1 MRGKVKFGWNIWVL
15 LAMLAIALVIGVVN
29 NLRVYEERR
38 VSWFGDG
45 ARDDASVQ
53 AK

>member
-1 MRGKVKFGWNIWVL
+1 MRGKVKFGWNLWVL
-15 LAMLAIALVIGVVN
+15 LAMLAIAAVIGVVN
-29 NLRVYEERR
+29 NLRVYEEQR

-45 ARDDASVQ
+45 AKDGASVQ